1 MKYYQVLP
9 QYDNYRLP
17 KMFIYIENELFTE
30 KEVEKYGVNKKYCK
44 EVEIHTSKRG
54 YNYYYCTTVHRNIR
68 NSSMPDR
75 DCPYANKVI
84 RKSNKK

>member
-1 MKYYQVLP
+1 M
-9 QYDNYRLP
+9 
-17 KMFIYIENELFTE
+17 
-30 KEVEKYGVNKKYCK
+30 VNCKYCK
-44 EVEIHTSKRG
+44 EVEIHTAKRG
-54 YNYYYCTTVHRNIR
+54 YNYYYCTTVNRNIR

>member
-17 KMFIYIENELFTE
+17 KMLIYIKDELFTE

-44 EVEIHTSKRG
+44 EVEILKNQTYWAFGARF
-54 YNYYYCTTVHRNIR
+54 
-68 NSSMPDR
+68 
-75 DCPYANKVI
+75 A
-84 RKSNKK
+84 

>member
-1 MKYYQVLP
+1 M
-9 QYDNYRLP
+9 
-17 KMFIYIENELFTE
+17 
-30 KEVEKYGVNKKYCK
+30 VNCRYCK

-54 YNYYYCTTVHRNIR
+54 YNYYYCTAVHRNIR

-84 RKSNKK
+84 RKSDNK